1 MTSLEKNIQA
11 PDVEIRVGPSPITFF
26 SLRSH
31 FDTNKLLYVGIYKLL
46 CGLRHQ
52 ICDVTGS
59 NPVSNSYDL
68 EA

>member
-1 MTSLEKNIQA
+1 MTSLEKNLQA

-46 CGLRHQ
+46 CVR
-52 ICDVTGS
+52 TS
-59 NPVSNSYDL
+59 
-68 EA
+68 